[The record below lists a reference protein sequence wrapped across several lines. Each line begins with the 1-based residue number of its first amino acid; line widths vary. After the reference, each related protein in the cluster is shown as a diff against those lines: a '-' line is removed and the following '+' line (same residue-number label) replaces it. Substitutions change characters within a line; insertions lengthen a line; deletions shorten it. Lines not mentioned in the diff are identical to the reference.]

1 MEGFHRRMDRSRPC
15 RRRETVC
22 GPDDAKGV
30 DPPKGV
36 LVAPQE
42 NRLTGRGAHWALPK
56 IGKPVLLDLPW
67 EHERHLSIGTHLL
80 QETLTLMKVMGVDQI
95 GYVVDTPQKWQRFP
109 DQRMRLLH
117 RGFALE
123 RTTRRFEGRA
133 KKSPLFLS
141 FPLRRAFPS
150 DLPEEVRIWLFPR
163 KRWKTIRPEKRRNQG
178 DREKGGTSR
187 RPA

>member
-1 MEGFHRRMDRSRPC
+1 RP
-15 RRRETVC
+15 RRRYHTRD
-22 GPDDAKGV
+22 GPDRPKGRH
-30 DPPKGV
+30 PPKGE
-36 LVAPQE
+36 LVAPKQ
-42 NRLTGRGAHWALPK
+42 NRLTGLGAHRALTK
-56 IGKPVLLDLPW
+56 IGKPVLLDLTW

-95 GYVVDTPQKWQRFP
+95 GYVVDTPQKWHRFP

-150 DLPEEVRIWLFPR
+150 DLPEGVRMWLFPR
-163 KRWKTIRPEKRRNQG
+163 RRWKTMRPEKRRNQG
-178 DREKGGTSR
+178 AREKGGTSR